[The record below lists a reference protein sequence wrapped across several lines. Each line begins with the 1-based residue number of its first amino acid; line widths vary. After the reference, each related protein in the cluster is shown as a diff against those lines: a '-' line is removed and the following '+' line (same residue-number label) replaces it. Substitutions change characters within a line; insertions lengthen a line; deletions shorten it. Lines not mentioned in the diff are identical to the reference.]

1 MLTAGLSPSSLV
13 LAEMEASSG
22 ITGTSR
28 LGQSLAWLYASEGGR
43 RQ

>member
-1 MLTAGLSPSSLV
+1 MLTAGQSPSSPV

-22 ITGTSR
+22 IIGTSR
-28 LGQSLAWLYASEGGR
+28 LGQSLAWLCASEGGR